1 MILGALLANKRYPLI
16 KYFCVLL
23 IVIGVALFLYKDV
36 SRHSL
41 LQTLFYY
48 CGTCSQLKLLKSC
61 FYDSMCSLNESLNM
75 LRTRKCRK
83 RVFDKSSLQ
92 K

>member
-36 SRHSL
+36 SRSPVF
-41 LQTLFYY
+41 QN
-48 CGTCSQLKLLKSC
+48 C
-61 FYDSMCSLNESLNM
+61 NM
-75 LRTRKCRK
+75 LNALT
-83 RVFDKSSLQ
+83 VL
-92 K
+92 